1 MFQRNFEYRLQYH
14 INEVWQYY
22 LSSLLQLYK
31 LEFEP
36 VKWMLLL
43 QKEVEFNLRII
54 DNEASFKYG
63 I

>member
-1 MFQRNFEYRLQYH
+1 MFHHNFEYRLQYH

-36 VKWMLLL
+36 VKWIFATS
-43 QKEVEFNLRII
+43 KEVECNLRII
-54 DNEASFKYG
+54 DNEASFEYG